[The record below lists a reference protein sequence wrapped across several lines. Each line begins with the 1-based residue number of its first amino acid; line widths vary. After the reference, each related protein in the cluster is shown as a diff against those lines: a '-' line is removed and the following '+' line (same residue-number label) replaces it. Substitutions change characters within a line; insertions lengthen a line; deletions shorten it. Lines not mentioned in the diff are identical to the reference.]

1 MKKNVK
7 QVLERLL
14 AEDKGAPAPD
24 LDDAPPAGGPDLGD
38 EGGGEPPIEGG
49 EGETEA
55 IANDN
60 GSISYLPTE
69 ESDPTLDVISFLK
82 AFKDACPDCWG
93 AISEAVA
100 NGLEDGEEGGE
111 GGEGAPAP
119 APEGGEEIPDAPGL

>member
-14 AEDKGAPAPD
+14 AEDKGAPAPAPD
-24 LDDAPPAGGPDLGD
+24 LDDAPPAGGPALGD
-38 EGGGEPPIEGG
+38 EGGEAPIEGG

-55 IANDN
+55 IANEN

-100 NGLEDGEEGGE
+100 AGLEDGEE

-119 APEGGEEIPDAPGL
+119 APEGGDEIPDAPGL